1 MYQNL
6 AVATAEICQ
15 GRMAP
20 GEGEQL
26 DTCVLPD
33 PQRLPFSLFLLFLF
47 LARVK
52 PIAPRNPILNFGGRT
67 EMPLPDTQI
76 QRLGS

>member
-33 PQRLPFSLFLLFLF
+33 PQRLPFSLFLLFFYFWLELNQLLHAILF
-47 LARVK
+47 L
-52 PIAPRNPILNFGGRT
+52 ILVAGRKCHC
-67 EMPLPDTQI
+67 LILKSKD
-76 QRLGS
+76 

>member
-33 PQRLPFSLFLLFLF
+33 PQRLQFSLFFF
-47 LARVK
+47 FFARVQPK
-52 PIAPRNPILNFGGRT
+52 ASRSPILNFGSRT

>member
-33 PQRLPFSLFLLFLF
+33 TQRLQFSLFLFFFLLEF
-47 LARVK
+47 NQLLHA
-52 PIAPRNPILNFGGRT
+52 I
-67 EMPLPDTQI
+67 
-76 QRLGS
+76 